1 MTTIN
6 NDQSLIE
13 KVGGIDRAREIMD
26 GAPDWA
32 THFNQTDNKYEKQ
45 IKVISLGF
53 TAVNYSLACL
63 KSNKDEVICLDDLR
77 TAIAKHDL
85 KQCQHGY
92 DIACLICGFGTENG
106 VRVWRKQIESD
117 EVTDIRNHV
126 SPSTIVK
133 DLEAERHG

>member
-6 NDQSLIE
+6 NNLTIE
-13 KVGGIDRAREIMD
+13 QMREIVS
-26 GAPDWA
+26 GAPEMAFAYD
-32 THFNQTDNKYEKQ
+32 TVDDEYMFCGDIQDGYLIDDYEGCFD
-45 IKVISLGF
+45 L
-53 TAVNYSLACL
+53 N
-63 KSNKDEVICLDDLR
+63 DLR
-77 TAIAKHDL
+77 IAIAKHDL

-126 SPSTIVK
+126 SPSTRVV
-133 DLEAERHG
+133 DL

>member
-13 KVGGIDRAREIMD
+13 KVGGIEKAREIIA
-26 GAPDWA
+26 GAHWE
-32 THFNQTDNKYEKQ
+32 N
-45 IKVISLGF
+45 IS
-53 TAVNYSLACL
+53 YSNGYYYSHSCG
-63 KSNKDEVICLDDLR
+63 KNDICLEDLR

-92 DIACLICGFGTENG
+92 DIACLICGFGNENG

-117 EVTDIRNHV
+117 EVTDIRNHL
-126 SPSTIVK
+126 SSSTIVK